1 VAYISTEVR
10 LLRGGGR
17 GQPVTVAQ
25 SLHGDHASLRYRTAP
40 RAQHAS
46 IYRRRSPCSVC
57 MCPHVSRQGPRARPR
72 RTRYEFGMR
81 GTYGAEHGP
90 AAVDDL
96 RLLEAR
102 QGGGILAQ
110 TQGVETVVAAL
121 HPLPGPS
128 VPRLESEYHAYL
140 PCTRPK
146 LRPPRLEPK
155 ATRNPVLA
163 SAPASLAILGAAI
176 TSPRARTEPRLCVQ
190 HRCTPVLPAL
200 SRSRVGVIRSP
211 LRQRGARGV
220 PPRGSLATVV

>member
-1 VAYISTEVR
+1 MRRWHIKCLDSREAAGRVAYISTEVR

-128 VPRLESEYHAYL
+128 VHDWSRSTTPICPALGLSSAHPAWNRRPRGTL
-140 PCTRPK
+140 CW
-146 LRPPRLEPK
+146 
-155 ATRNPVLA
+155 
-163 SAPASLAILGAAI
+163 
-176 TSPRARTEPRLCVQ
+176 RARQ
-190 HRCTPVLPAL
+190 
-200 SRSRVGVIRSP
+200 P
-211 LRQRGARGV
+211 L
-220 PPRGSLATVV
+220 